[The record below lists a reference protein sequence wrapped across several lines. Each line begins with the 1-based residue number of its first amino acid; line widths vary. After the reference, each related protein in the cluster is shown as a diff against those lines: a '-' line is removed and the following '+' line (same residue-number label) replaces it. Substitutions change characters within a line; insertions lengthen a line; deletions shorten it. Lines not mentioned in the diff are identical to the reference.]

1 MRVESS
7 LISVSWIPS
16 ESVSGLFRAGFSTGA
31 THYDDPPPDVIENL
45 GELHAAERF
54 RFANHLVAW
63 IEVEDGRVT
72 GAGYSG
78 RGYISCTRVGW
89 GPQREVTF
97 QPAGFPEIRAEP
109 EITATG
115 ARFTQ
120 TTGGR
125 TGVPMPRPVAGRPHV
140 QWSAP
145 TVWTTLAL
153 TINTDGSARGEM
165 TGASPFPRHW
175 LYDHRG
181 LLVAKSGLA
190 DFRQWAGTSHGEHSP
205 WGSEESRPLVTV
217 AESALERQLSA
228 TIMRGGARPTVR
240 KLPQDAL
247 LTEQGEP
254 GDDIYLLLDGLL
266 SVWVDGAQV
275 AELGPGAI
283 IGERALLEHGRR
295 TATLRA
301 VTGCVIATAAKHQI
315 DRDSLASLAGLHHR
329 EDPDE

>member
-7 LISVSWIPS
+7 LTSVSWIPS
-16 ESVSGLFRAGFSTGA
+16 ESVSGLFRAGFSSGA
-31 THYDDPPPDVIENL
+31 SHYDDPPPDVLANL
-45 GELHAAERF
+45 EELHAAERF
-54 RFANHLVAW
+54 RFANHLAAW

-125 TGVPMPRPVAGRPHV
+125 TGAPMPRAVAGRPHV
-140 QWSAP
+140 QWLAP

-153 TINTDGSARGEM
+153 TISTDGSGRGEM
-165 TGASPFPRHW
+165 TGASRFPRHW
-175 LYDHRG
+175 LYDHHG
-181 LLVAKSGLA
+181 QLVAKSGLA
-190 DFRQWAGTSHGEHSP
+190 DFRQWIGTSHGEHSP
-205 WGSEESRPLVTV
+205 WGNEDSRPLVTV

-228 TIMRGGARPTVR
+228 TIMRGGARPAVR

-247 LTEQGEP
+247 LTRQGEP

-275 AELGPGAI
+275 AELGPGAV
-283 IGERALLEHGRR
+283 IGERALLADGRR

-301 VTGCVIATAAKHQI
+301 VTACVIATAAKDQI
-315 DRDSLASLAGLHHR
+315 DQDSLASLAGLHHR
-329 EDPDE
+329 EDPAG